1 MAIIDT
7 SITGSF
13 NEDRDENVFIGLDL
27 PIRKSDGVEGYFTAT
42 STTIAAIK
50 NNIRNLLLTNR
61 GERYLQ
67 PNIGLNLRR
76 YLFEQYSTDLEDSI
90 KVEINDTIAM
100 WLPFVLIKE
109 ITVKMSNVNDDIG
122 THTLQIYV
130 VFSIQQ
136 AANLLENITVEITGD

>member
-109 ITVKMSNVNDDIG
+109 ITVKMSNVNNDIG
-122 THTLQIYV
+122 AHTLQIYV